1 MNWIINLII
10 YQITWFVCV
19 LGGNDYS
26 WIPLTFLGIHLY
38 LSHYRKADIILII
51 SLFFIGLLID
61 GTLKALGL
69 FSFTSDSFPIPYWLM
84 VVWLVLATL
93 PNHSLAWMKK
103 RPFLSAFFGAL
114 GGPLAY
120 WAGVRLGA
128 ASFNW
133 PLLQSIFTLA
143 VVWALLWP
151 LVMLLS
157 NFLLPEEK
165 GKAMN

>member
-1 MNWIINLII
+1 MNWILNLII
-10 YQITWFVCV
+10 YQLTWFICV
-19 LGGNDYS
+19 FGGNS
-26 WIPLTFLGIHLY
+26 LAWIPLIFLGVHIS
-38 LSHYRKADIILII
+38 LSQCKKADIILII
-51 SLFFIGLLID
+51 SLFIIGIVID

-84 VVWLVLATL
+84 VIWLALATL

-103 RPFLSAFFGAL
+103 RLFLSAFFGAL

-128 ASFNW
+128 ASFDW
-133 PLLQSIFTLA
+133 PLLQSIVTIA

-151 LVMLLS
+151 LVMLFS
-157 NFLLPEEK
+157 NMLLPQEK
-165 GKAMN
+165 QDRP

>member
-10 YQITWFVCV
+10 YQVTWFICV
-19 LGGNDYS
+19 LGGNNLS
-26 WIPLTFLGIHLY
+26 WIPLLFLGIHIY
-38 LSHYRKADIILII
+38 LSQYKKADVILII
-51 SLFFIGLLID
+51 SLFIVGILID
-61 GTLKALGL
+61 GTLKTLGL

-103 RPFLSAFFGAL
+103 RLFLSAFFGAL

-133 PLLQSIFTLA
+133 PLLQSFITLA

-151 LVMLLS
+151 LVMFFS
-157 NFLLPEEK
+157 NVLLPQEK
-165 GKAMN
+165 QDRP

>member
-19 LGGNDYS
+19 LGGNDLA

-38 LSHYRKADIILII
+38 LSQHRKADVILII

-128 ASFNW
+128 ASFDW
-133 PLLQSIFTLA
+133 PLLQSMITLA
-143 VVWALLWP
+143 IVWALLWP
-151 LVMLLS
+151 LVMLFS

-165 GKAMN
+165 EKK